1 MDKEDY
7 VAQKKKEDYK
17 KDKNDSNK
25 KQFTK
30 LFIGLI
36 FIK

>member
-17 KDKNDSNK
+17 KTKMIATKSNL
-25 KQFTK
+25 QNY
-30 LFIGLI
+30 L
-36 FIK
+36 